1 MILGLVLLLP
11 FVAYFAWLVWAL
23 VAYPVPLSYNLRSL
37 WQRKVSSFSTAAAI
51 ALVVGIFVVVLSLA
65 QGLSLAFVSS
75 GRPDQAIVLRPN
87 ARFELNSSIE
97 RDKMRILKVHPLLKR
112 EGDQPLASAEVVVV
126 KLFPMTDGT
135 DANVTVRGL
144 ERMGIALRPQ
154 VRLVQ
159 GRWFRP
165 GLSEAVVPRKMQ
177 GRFAGM
183 ELGGNLRMGGRDW
196 RIVGTFDAGGASYES
211 EVWSDVN
218 DVMQAFRRE
227 SYSAMLA
234 RLENPERVEA
244 FVQAVDDDKRLKLE
258 VVGETAYFR
267 ELTKA
272 GDPIKI
278 LGNLITLI
286 LTGAAI
292 FAAMNTMYAA
302 VAGRTKEI
310 GTLRALGFRQREIL
324 ASFQW
329 ESIFLCLSGGI
340 VGSGLALFANGIQT
354 GTTSF
359 ETFSDV
365 SFAFT
370 ITPGLMAQGV
380 AFSLIM
386 GLLGGFLPAWR
397 ASRIPLTEAMKGG

>member
-1 MILGLVLLLP
+1 MILGLLLAAP
-11 FVAYFAWLVWAL
+11 FLVYLAWLIWAL
-23 VAYPVPLSYNLRSL
+23 VAYPIPLGYNLRSL
-37 WQRKVSSFSTAAAI
+37 WQRKLSSFSTAAAI

-65 QGLSLAFVSS
+65 QGLSVAFVSS
-75 GRPDQAIVLRPN
+75 GRPDQALVLRPN

-97 RDKMRILKVHPLLKR
+97 RDRMRILKVHPLLKR
-112 EGDQPLASAEVVVV
+112 DAEGPMASAEVVVV
-126 KLFPMTDGT
+126 ELFPMADGT
-135 DANVTVRGL
+135 DTNVTVRGL
-144 ERMGIALRPQ
+144 EARGITLRPQ

-165 GLSEAVVPRKMQ
+165 GLSEVVVPRKMQ
-177 GRFAGM
+177 GRFPSL
-183 ELGGNLRMGGRDW
+183 ELGRNLRMGGRDW
-196 RIVGTFDAGGASYES
+196 QIVGTFDAGGASYES
-211 EVWSDVN
+211 EVWSNVN

-234 RLENPERVEA
+234 RLESPERVEG
-244 FVQAVDDDKRLKLE
+244 FLKAVEDDKRLKLE
-258 VVGETAYFR
+258 VIRETDYFK

-329 ESIFLCLSGGI
+329 ESIFLCLTGGLL
-340 VGSGLALFANGIQT
+340 GSGLALFANGIQT

-380 AFSLIM
+380 AFSLVM

>member
-1 MILGLVLLLP
+1 MILALLLLLP
-11 FVAYFAWLVWAL
+11 FVAYLLWLIWAL
-23 VAYPVPLSYNLRSL
+23 FAYPIPLGYNLRSL
-37 WQRKVSSFSTAAAI
+37 WQRKVSSLSTAAAI

-65 QGLSLAFVSS
+65 QGLSVAFVSS
-75 GRPDQAIVLRPN
+75 GRSDQAIVLRPN

-97 RDKMRILKVHPLLKR
+97 RDRMRILKIHPLLKR
-112 EGDQPLASAEVVVV
+112 NEEGPMASAEVVVV
-126 KLFPMTDGT
+126 KLFPMADGT
-135 DANVTVRGL
+135 DTNVTVRGL
-144 ERMGIALRPQ
+144 ERMGITLRPQ
-154 VRLVQ
+154 VNLVQ

-165 GLSEAVVPRKMQ
+165 GLSEVVVPRKMQ
-177 GRFAGM
+177 GRFPGM
-183 ELGGNLRMGGRDW
+183 EVGRSLRMGGRDW
-196 RIVGTFDAGGASYES
+196 QIVGTFDAGGASYES

-227 SYSAMLA
+227 TYSAMLA
-234 RLENPERVEA
+234 RLENPEKVEGFA
-244 FVQAVDDDKRLKLE
+244 KAVDDDKRLKLE
-258 VVGETAYFR
+258 VVRETDYFK

-272 GDPIKI
+272 GDPIKV

-329 ESIFLCLSGGI
+329 ESIFLCLTGGI
-340 VGSGLALFANGIQT
+340 LGSGLALFANGIQT

-380 AFSLIM
+380 AFSLVM

>member
-1 MILGLVLLLP
+1 MILGLLFLLP
-11 FVAYFAWLVWAL
+11 LVAYLAWLVWAL
-23 VAYPVPLSYNLRSL
+23 VAYPIPLSYNLRSL
-37 WQRKVSSFSTAAAI
+37 WQRKLSSLSTAAAI

-65 QGLSLAFVSS
+65 QGLSVAFISS
-75 GRPDQAIVLRPN
+75 GRSDQALVLRPN

-97 RDKMRILKVHPLLKR
+97 RDRMRILKVHPLVKR
-112 EGDQPLASAEVVVV
+112 AGDEPLASAECVVV
-126 KLFPMTDGT
+126 KLFPMADGT
-135 DANVTVRGL
+135 DTNVTVRGL
-144 ERMGIALRPQ
+144 ERMGIGMRPQ

-165 GLSEAVVPRKMQ
+165 ALSEVVVPRKMQ
-177 GRFAGM
+177 GRFPGM
-183 ELGGNLRMGGRDW
+183 EVGRNLRMGGRDW
-196 RIVGTFDAGGASYES
+196 LIVGAFDAGGASYES

-218 DVMQAFRRE
+218 DVMQAFKRE
-227 SYSAMLA
+227 AYSVMLA
-234 RLENPERVEA
+234 RLEGPERVEGFA
-244 FVQAVDDDKRLKLE
+244 KAVDDDKRLKLE
-258 VVGETAYFR
+258 VVRETDYFK

-329 ESIFLCLSGGI
+329 ESILLCLTGGLL
-340 VGSGLALFANGIQT
+340 GSGLALFANGIQT

-380 AFSLIM
+380 AFSLVM
-386 GLLGGFLPAWR
+386 GLLGGLLPAWR

>member
-1 MILGLVLLLP
+1 MILGLLILLP
-11 FVAYFAWLVWAL
+11 LVGYLLWLVWAL
-23 VAYPVPLSYNLRSL
+23 LAYPIPLSYNLRSL
-37 WQRKVSSFSTAAAI
+37 WQRKVATASTAAAI

-65 QGLSLAFVSS
+65 QGLSVAFVSS
-75 GRPDQAIVLRPN
+75 GRPDQALVLRPN

-97 RDKMRILKVHPLLKR
+97 RDRMRILKVHPLIQR
-112 EGDQPLASAEVVVV
+112 DGEGPLASAEVVVV
-126 KLFPMTDGT
+126 KLFPMADGT
-135 DANVTVRGL
+135 DTNVTVRGL
-144 ERMGIALRPQ
+144 EPVGRRMRPQ
-154 VRLVQ
+154 VKLVQ
-159 GRWFRP
+159 GRWYRP
-165 GLSEAVVPRKMQ
+165 GLSEVVVPRKMQ
-177 GRFAGM
+177 GRFPGM
-183 ELGGNLRMGGRDW
+183 ELGRSLRMGGRDW
-196 RIVGTFDAGGASYES
+196 EIVGTFDAAGASFES

-218 DVMQAFRRE
+218 DVMQAFKRE
-227 SYSAMLA
+227 TYSSLLA
-234 RLENPERVEA
+234 RLESEERVEGFA
-244 FVQAVDDDKRLKLE
+244 KAVDEDKRLKLE
-258 VVGETAYFR
+258 VIGEKAYFK

-272 GDPIKI
+272 GDPIKV

-329 ESIFLCLSGGI
+329 ESICLCVVGGLL
-340 VGSGLALFANGIQT
+340 GSGLALFANGIQT

-359 ETFSDV
+359 DTFADV

-370 ITPGLMAQGV
+370 ITPGLMMQGV
-380 AFSLIM
+380 AFSLVM

>member
-1 MILGLVLLLP
+1 MILGLLLLLP
-11 FVAYFAWLVWAL
+11 ILAYLAWLVWAV
-23 VAYPVPLSYNLRSL
+23 VAYPIPFSYNLRSL

-65 QGLSLAFVSS
+65 QGLSKAFISS
-75 GRPDQAIVLRPN
+75 GRPDQALVLRPN

-97 RDKMRILKVHPLLKR
+97 RDRMRILQVHPLVKR
-112 EGDQPLASAEVVVV
+112 EGDAPMASAEVVVV
-126 KLFPMTDGT
+126 KLFPMADGT

-144 ERMGIALRPQ
+144 ERMGITLRPQ

-177 GRFAGM
+177 GRFPGM
-183 ELGGNLRMGGRDW
+183 EVGRSLRMGGRDW
-196 RIVGTFDAGGASYES
+196 LIVGAFDAGGASYES

-227 SYSAMLA
+227 AYSVMLA
-234 RLENPERVEA
+234 RLENPGRVEGFA
-244 FVQAVDDDKRLKLE
+244 QAVDDDKRLKLE
-258 VVGETAYFR
+258 VVRETDYFK

-329 ESIFLCLSGGI
+329 ESIFLCLAGGLL
-340 VGSGLALFANGIQT
+340 GSGLALFANGIQT

-380 AFSLIM
+380 AFSLVM

>member
-1 MILGLVLLLP
+1 MILGLVVLLP
-11 FVAYFAWLVWAL
+11 FAAYFAWLLWAL

-75 GRPDQAIVLRPN
+75 GRADQAIVLRPN

-112 EGDQPLASAEVVVV
+112 DGEEPMASAEVVVV
-126 KLFPMTDGT
+126 KLFPMADGT
-135 DANVTVRGL
+135 DTNVTVRGL
-144 ERMGIALRPQ
+144 ERMGLAMRPQ
-154 VRLVQ
+154 AHLIQ

-165 GLSEAVVPRKMQ
+165 GLSEVVVPRKMQ
-177 GRFAGM
+177 SRFAGM
-183 ELGGNLRMGGRDW
+183 ELGRNLRMGGRDW

-227 SYSAMLA
+227 AYSCMLA
-234 RLENPERVEA
+234 RLETPGRLES
-244 FVQAVDDDKRLKLE
+244 FTKAVDDDKRLKLE
-258 VVGETAYFR
+258 VVGEQDYFR

-329 ESIFLCLSGGI
+329 ESIFLCLSGGLL
-340 VGSGLALFANGIQT
+340 GSGLALFANGIRT

-359 ETFSDV
+359 ETFSDI

-380 AFSLIM
+380 AFSLVM

>member
-1 MILGLVLLLP
+1 MILGLVILLP

-37 WQRKVSSFSTAAAI
+37 WQRKVSSLSTAAAI

-112 EGDQPLASAEVVVV
+112 DGDEPMASAEVVVV
-126 KLFPMTDGT
+126 KLFPMADGT
-135 DANVTVRGL
+135 DTNVTVRGL
-144 ERMGIALRPQ
+144 ERMGISLRPQ

-159 GRWFRP
+159 GHWFRP
-165 GLSEAVVPRKMQ
+165 GLSEVVVPRKMQ

-183 ELGGNLRMGGRDW
+183 ELGRDLRMGGRDW

-234 RLENPERVEA
+234 RLENPERLEA
-244 FVQAVDDDKRLKLE
+244 FAQAVDDDKRLKLE

-324 ASFQW
+324 ASSQW
-329 ESIFLCLSGGI
+329 ESILLCLSGGL

-380 AFSLIM
+380 AFSLVM

>member
-1 MILGLVLLLP
+1 MILGLLLAAPLL
-11 FVAYFAWLVWAL
+11 AYLAWLIWAL
-23 VAYPVPLSYNLRSL
+23 VAYPIPLGYNLRSL
-37 WQRKVSSFSTAAAI
+37 WQRKLSSFSTAAAI

-65 QGLSLAFVSS
+65 QGLSVAFVSS
-75 GRPDQAIVLRPN
+75 GRPDQALVLRPN

-97 RDKMRILKVHPLLKR
+97 RDRMRILKVHPLLKR
-112 EGDQPLASAEVVVV
+112 DAGGPMASAEVVVV
-126 KLFPMTDGT
+126 KLFPMADGT
-135 DANVTVRGL
+135 DTNVTVRGL
-144 ERMGIALRPQ
+144 EARGITLRPQ

-165 GLSEAVVPRKMQ
+165 GLSEVVVPRKMQ
-177 GRFAGM
+177 GRFPGM
-183 ELGGNLRMGGRDW
+183 EVGRNLRMGGRDW
-196 RIVGTFDAGGASYES
+196 QIVGCFDAGGASYES

-234 RLENPERVEA
+234 RLESPERVDG
-244 FVQAVDDDKRLKLE
+244 FLQAVEEDKRLKLE
-258 VVGETAYFR
+258 VIRETDYFK

-329 ESIFLCLSGGI
+329 ESIFLCLTGGLL
-340 VGSGLALFANGIQT
+340 GSGLALFANGIQT

-380 AFSLIM
+380 AFSLVM

>member
-1 MILGLVLLLP
+1 MMLGALFLLP
-11 FVAYFAWLVWAL
+11 LLAYLLWLGWAL
-23 VAYPVPLSYNLRSL
+23 VAYPVPMAYNLRSL
-37 WQRKVSSFSTAAAI
+37 WQRKVSTLSTAAAI

-65 QGLSLAFVSS
+65 QGLSVAFVSS
-75 GRPDQAIVLRPN
+75 GREDQALVLRPN

-97 RDKMRILKVHPLLKR
+97 RSRVRILKVHPLVQR
-112 EGDQPLASAEVVVV
+112 DGEGPLASAEVVVV
-126 KLFPMTDGT
+126 KLFPMADGT
-135 DANVTVRGL
+135 DTNLTIRGL
-144 ERMGIALRPQ
+144 EATGLRMRPQ

-165 GLSEAVVPRKMQ
+165 GLSEVVVPRKMQ

-183 ELGGNLRMGGRDW
+183 DLGRSLRMGGRDW
-196 RIVGTFDAGGASYES
+196 QIVGVFDAGGASYES

-227 SYSAMLA
+227 SYSSVLV
-234 RLENPERVEA
+234 RLEGPERLEGFA
-244 FVQAVDDDKRLKLE
+244 RAVDDDKRLKLE
-258 VVGETAYFR
+258 TVSERAYFK

-329 ESIFLCLSGGI
+329 EAILLCLAGGLI
-340 VGSGLALFANGIQT
+340 GSGLALFVNGIQT

-359 ETFSDV
+359 DTFSDV

-380 AFSLIM
+380 AFSLVM

-397 ASRIPLTEAMKGG
+397 ASRIPLTEAMRGG

>member
-1 MILGLVLLLP
+1 MKLALVFALPIL
-11 FVAYFAWLVWAL
+11 AYLAWLVWAL
-23 VAYPVPLSYNLRSL
+23 VAYPIPLSYNLRSL
-37 WQRKVSSFSTAAAI
+37 WQRKVASFSTAAAI

-65 QGLSLAFVSS
+65 QGLSRAFISS
-75 GRPDQAIVLRPN
+75 GRPDQALVLRPN

-97 RDKMRILKVHPLLKR
+97 RDRMRILKVHPLVR
-112 EGDQPLASAEVVVV
+112 RDGEEPMASAEVVVV

-135 DANVTVRGL
+135 DNNVTVRGL
-144 ERMGIALRPQ
+144 ERMGIVLRPQ

-165 GLSEAVVPRKMQ
+165 SLSEVVVPRKMQ
-177 GRFAGM
+177 GRFPGM
-183 ELGGNLRMGGRDW
+183 EVGRSVRMGGRDW
-196 RIVGTFDAGGASYES
+196 QIVGAFDAGGASYES

-227 SYSAMLA
+227 SYSVLLA
-234 RLENPERVEA
+234 RLESADRVEGFA
-244 FVQAVDDDKRLKLE
+244 QAVDDDKRLKLE
-258 VVGETAYFR
+258 VVRETDYFK

-329 ESIFLCLSGGI
+329 ESIFLCLCGGLL
-340 VGSGLALFANGIQT
+340 GSGLALFANGIQT

-380 AFSLIM
+380 AFSILM
-386 GLLGGFLPAWR
+386 GLAGGFLPAWR
-397 ASRIPLTEAMKGG
+397 ASRSR

>member
-1 MILGLVLLLP
+1 MILGLLVLLP
-11 FVAYFAWLVWAL
+11 FVAYLAWLVWAL

-75 GRPDQAIVLRPN
+75 GRPDQALVLRPN

-97 RDKMRILKVHPLLKR
+97 RDRMRILKVHPLLKR
-112 EGDQPLASAEVVVV
+112 DGSEPMASAEVVVV

-144 ERMGIALRPQ
+144 ERMGITLRPQ

-165 GLSEAVVPRKMQ
+165 GLSEVVVPRKMQ

-183 ELGGNLRMGGRDW
+183 ELGRNLRMGGRDW

-227 SYSAMLA
+227 AYSAMLA
-234 RLENPERVEA
+234 RLENPERLEA
-244 FVQAVDDDKRLKLE
+244 FAQAVDDDKRLKLE
-258 VVGETAYFR
+258 VVGETAYFK

-329 ESIFLCLSGGI
+329 ESIFLCLSGGL
-340 VGSGLALFANGIQT
+340 VGSGLALFVNGIQT

-380 AFSLIM
+380 AFSLVM

>member
-1 MILGLVLLLP
+1 MILGLLILLP
-11 FVAYFAWLVWAL
+11 LVGYLLWLVWAL
-23 VAYPVPLSYNLRSL
+23 LAYPIPLSYNLRSL
-37 WQRKVSSFSTAAAI
+37 WQRKVATASTAAAI

-65 QGLSLAFVSS
+65 QGLSVAFVSS
-75 GRPDQAIVLRPN
+75 GRPDQALVLRPN

-97 RDKMRILKVHPLLKR
+97 RDRMRILKVHPLIQR
-112 EGDQPLASAEVVVV
+112 DAEGPLASAEVVVV
-126 KLFPMTDGT
+126 KLFPMADGT
-135 DANVTVRGL
+135 DTNVTIRGL
-144 ERMGIALRPQ
+144 EAVGRKMRPQ
-154 VRLVQ
+154 VKLVQ
-159 GRWFRP
+159 GRWYRP
-165 GLSEAVVPRKMQ
+165 GLSEVVVPKKMQ
-177 GRFAGM
+177 SRFPGM
-183 ELGGNLRMGGRDW
+183 ELGRSMRMGGRDW
-196 RIVGTFDAGGASYES
+196 EIVGTFDAGGSSYES
-211 EVWSDVN
+211 EVWSEVN
-218 DVMQAFRRE
+218 DVMQAFKRE
-227 SYSAMLA
+227 SYSSLLA
-234 RLENPERVEA
+234 RLESEERVEG
-244 FVQAVDDDKRLKLE
+244 FTKAVDEDKRLKLE
-258 VVGETAYFR
+258 VVGEKAYFK

-310 GTLRALGFRQREIL
+310 GTLRALGFKQREIL

-329 ESIFLCLSGGI
+329 ESICLCVVGGLL
-340 VGSGLALFANGIQT
+340 GSGLALFANGIQT

>member
-1 MILGLVLLLP
+1 MILGLLVLLP
-11 FVAYFAWLVWAL
+11 FVAYFVWLLWAL

-87 ARFELNSSIE
+87 ARFELNSAIE

-112 EGDQPLASAEVVVV
+112 AGDQPMASAEVVVV
-126 KLFPMTDGT
+126 KLFPMADGT

-144 ERMGIALRPQ
+144 ESMGISLRPQ

-177 GRFAGM
+177 GRFTGM
-183 ELGGNLRMGGRDW
+183 ELGRSLRMGGRDW

-227 SYSAMLA
+227 AYSAMLG
-234 RLENPERVEA
+234 RLEGPERLETFA
-244 FVQAVDDDKRLKLE
+244 QAVDDDKRLKLE

-329 ESIFLCLSGGI
+329 ESIFLCLSGGL

-359 ETFSDV
+359 ETFSDI

-380 AFSLIM
+380 AFSLVM

>member
-1 MILGLVLLLP
+1 MLGLLLAAP
-11 FVAYFAWLVWAL
+11 FLAYLAWLVWAL
-23 VAYPVPLSYNLRSL
+23 VAYPIPLGYNLRSL
-37 WQRKVSSFSTAAAI
+37 WQRKLSSFSTAAAI

-65 QGLSLAFVSS
+65 QGLSVAFVSS
-75 GRPDQAIVLRPN
+75 GRPDQALVLRPN

-97 RDKMRILKVHPLLKR
+97 RDRMRILKVHPLLKR
-112 EGDQPLASAEVVVV
+112 DAKGPMASAEVVVV
-126 KLFPMTDGT
+126 KLFPMADGT
-135 DANVTVRGL
+135 DTNVTVRGL
-144 ERMGIALRPQ
+144 EGRGITLRPQ
-154 VRLVQ
+154 VQLVQ

-165 GLSEAVVPRKMQ
+165 GLSEVVVPRKMQ
-177 GRFAGM
+177 GRFPVM
-183 ELGGNLRMGGRDW
+183 ELGRNLRMGGRDW
-196 RIVGTFDAGGASYES
+196 LIVGTFDAGGASYES

-234 RLENPERVEA
+234 RLENPERVEG
-244 FVQAVDDDKRLKLE
+244 FGKTVDEDKRLKLE
-258 VVGETAYFR
+258 VVRETDYFK

-329 ESIFLCLSGGI
+329 ESIFLCLTGGI
-340 VGSGLALFANGIQT
+340 LGSGLALFANGIQT

-380 AFSLIM
+380 AFSLVM

>member
-1 MILGLVLLLP
+1 MSWTMLLLLP
-11 FVAYFAWLVWAL
+11 FLAYLGWLVWAL
-23 VAYPVPLSYNLRSL
+23 LAYPVPLSYNLRSL
-37 WQRKVSSFSTAAAI
+37 WQRKVATLSTAGAI

-65 QGLSLAFVSS
+65 QGLSVAFVSS
-75 GRPDQAIVLRPN
+75 GRDDQALVLRPN

-97 RDKMRILKVHPLLKR
+97 RDRIRILKIHPLLQR
-112 EGDQPLASAEVVVV
+112 DSVGPLASAEVVVV
-126 KLFPMTDGT
+126 KLFTKSDGSDT
-135 DANVTVRGL
+135 NVTIRGL
-144 ERMGIALRPQ
+144 EGTGLRMRPQ
-154 VRLVQ
+154 VRLMK

-165 GLSEAVVPRKMQ
+165 GLSEVVVPAKMQ
-177 GRFAGM
+177 GRFPGL
-183 ELGGNLRMGGRDW
+183 EVGRSLRMGSREW
-196 RIVGTFDAGGASYES
+196 AIVGAFEAGGSSYES

-218 DVMQAFRRE
+218 DVMQAFKRD
-227 SYSAMLA
+227 SYSSLLV
-234 RLENPERVEA
+234 RLEAPERVA
-244 FVQAVDDDKRLKLE
+244 GFAKAVEEDKRLKLE
-258 VVGETAYFR
+258 VIEEKAYFK

-302 VAGRTKEI
+302 VANRTREI
-310 GTLRALGFRQREIL
+310 GTLRALGFRKREIL

-329 ESIFLCLSGGI
+329 EAIFLCGTGGLM
-340 VGSGLALFANGIQT
+340 GAGLALFANGIQT

-359 ETFSDV
+359 DTFSDV

-370 ITPGLMAQGV
+370 ITPGLMLEGV
-380 AFSLIM
+380 AFSLVM

-397 ASRIPLTEAMKGG
+397 ASRIPLTEAMKAS

>member
-1 MILGLVLLLP
+1 MILGLVLILP
-11 FVAYFAWLVWAL
+11 IVAYLAWLVWAL
-23 VAYPVPLSYNLRSL
+23 VAYPIPLSYNLRSL
-37 WQRKVSSFSTAAAI
+37 WQRKISSLSTASAI

-65 QGLSLAFVSS
+65 QGLSVAFISS
-75 GRPDQAIVLRPN
+75 GRADQALVLRPN
-87 ARFELNSSIE
+87 ARFELNSSLE
-97 RDKMRILKVHPLLKR
+97 RERVRILKVHPLVKR
-112 EGDQPLASAEVVVV
+112 LGDEPMVSAECVVV
-126 KLFPMTDGT
+126 KLFPMADGT
-135 DANVTVRGL
+135 DNNVTVRGL
-144 ERMGIALRPQ
+144 ETMGITLRPQ
-154 VRLVQ
+154 VSLVQ

-165 GLSEAVVPRKMQ
+165 GISEVVVPRKMQ
-177 GRFAGM
+177 GRFPGM
-183 ELGGNLRMGGRDW
+183 EVGRSLRMGGRDW
-196 RIVGTFDAGGASYES
+196 LIVGAFDASGASYES

-218 DVMQAFRRE
+218 DVMQAFRRGA
-227 SYSAMLA
+227 YSALLA
-234 RLENPERVEA
+234 RLDGPERVA
-244 FVQAVDDDKRLKLE
+244 TFAKAVEDDKRLKLE
-258 VVGETAYFR
+258 VIRETDYFK

-329 ESIFLCLSGGI
+329 ESIFLCLVGGL

-359 ETFSDV
+359 DTFSDV

>member
-1 MILGLVLLLP
+1 MIGLLLALP
-11 FVAYFAWLVWAL
+11 FVAYLAWLVWAL
-23 VAYPVPLSYNLRSL
+23 VAYPIPLGYNLRSL
-37 WQRKVSSFSTAAAI
+37 WQRKLSSLSTAAAI

-65 QGLSLAFVSS
+65 QGLSVAFVSS
-75 GRPDQAIVLRPN
+75 GRPDQALVLRPN

-97 RDKMRILKVHPLLKR
+97 RDRMRILKVHPLLKR
-112 EGDQPLASAEVVVV
+112 DAAGPMASAEVVVV
-126 KLFPMTDGT
+126 KLFPMADGT
-135 DANVTVRGL
+135 DTNVTVRGL
-144 ERMGIALRPQ
+144 EGRGITLRPQ
-154 VRLVQ
+154 VRLLQ

-165 GLSEAVVPRKMQ
+165 GLSEVVVPRKMQ
-177 GRFAGM
+177 GRFPTL
-183 ELGGNLRMGGRDW
+183 ELGRNLRMGGRDW
-196 RIVGTFDAGGASYES
+196 LIVGTFDAGGASYES

-227 SYSAMLA
+227 SYSAMVA
-234 RLENPERVEA
+234 RLESPERVEG
-244 FVQAVDDDKRLKLE
+244 FLKAVEDDKRLKLE
-258 VVGETAYFR
+258 VIRETDYFK

-302 VAGRTKEI
+302 VAGRTREI

-329 ESIFLCLSGGI
+329 ESIFLCLTGGI
-340 VGSGLALFANGIQT
+340 LGSGLALFANGIQT

-380 AFSLIM
+380 AFSLVM

>member
-1 MILGLVLLLP
+1 MILGLLLLLP
-11 FVAYFAWLVWAL
+11 ILAYLVWLVWAL
-23 VAYPVPLSYNLRSL
+23 VAYPIPLSYNLRSL
-37 WQRKVSSFSTAAAI
+37 WQRKVSSLSTASAI

-65 QGLSLAFVSS
+65 QGLSKAFISS
-75 GRPDQAIVLRPN
+75 GRPDQALVLRPN

-97 RDKMRILKVHPLLKR
+97 RDRMRILKVHPLVKR
-112 EGDQPLASAEVVVV
+112 DGETPMASAEVVVV
-126 KLFPMTDGT
+126 KLFPMADGT
-135 DANVTVRGL
+135 DNNVTVRGL
-144 ERMGIALRPQ
+144 ERMGITLRPQ

-165 GLSEAVVPRKMQ
+165 GISEVVVPRKMQ
-177 GRFAGM
+177 GRFPGM
-183 ELGGNLRMGGRDW
+183 EVGRSLRMGGRDW
-196 RIVGTFDAGGASYES
+196 QIVGAFDAGGASYES

-227 SYSAMLA
+227 AYSVMLA
-234 RLENPERVEA
+234 RLKSPERVEG
-244 FVQAVDDDKRLKLE
+244 FTKAVDDDKRLKLE
-258 VVGETAYFR
+258 VIRETDYFK

-329 ESIFLCLSGGI
+329 ESIFLCLTGGI
-340 VGSGLALFANGIQT
+340 LGSGLALFANGIQT

-386 GLLGGFLPAWR
+386 GLLGGLLPAWR

>member
-1 MILGLVLLLP
+1 MIGLLLALP
-11 FVAYFAWLVWAL
+11 FVAYLAWLVWAL
-23 VAYPVPLSYNLRSL
+23 VAYPIPLGYNLRSL
-37 WQRKVSSFSTAAAI
+37 WQRKLSSLSTAAAI

-65 QGLSLAFVSS
+65 QGLSVAFVSS
-75 GRPDQAIVLRPN
+75 GRPDQALVLRPN

-97 RDKMRILKVHPLLKR
+97 RDRMRILKVHPLLKR
-112 EGDQPLASAEVVVV
+112 DAAGPMASAEVVVV
-126 KLFPMTDGT
+126 KLFPMADGT
-135 DANVTVRGL
+135 DTNVTVRGL
-144 ERMGIALRPQ
+144 EGRGITLRPQ
-154 VRLVQ
+154 VQLVQ

-165 GLSEAVVPRKMQ
+165 GLSEVVVPRKMQ
-177 GRFAGM
+177 GRFPTL
-183 ELGGNLRMGGRDW
+183 ELGRNLRMGGRDW
-196 RIVGTFDAGGASYES
+196 LIVGTFDAGGASYES

-227 SYSAMLA
+227 SYSAMVA
-234 RLENPERVEA
+234 RLESPERVDG
-244 FVQAVDDDKRLKLE
+244 FMKAVEDDKRLKLE
-258 VVGETAYFR
+258 VIRETDYFK

-329 ESIFLCLSGGI
+329 ESIFLCLTGGI
-340 VGSGLALFANGIQT
+340 LGSGLALFANGIQT

-380 AFSLIM
+380 AFSLVM

>member
-1 MILGLVLLLP
+1 MILGLLLLLP
-11 FVAYFAWLVWAL
+11 ILAYLVWLVWAL
-23 VAYPVPLSYNLRSL
+23 VAYPIPLSYNLRSL
-37 WQRKVSSFSTAAAI
+37 WQRKVSSLATASAI

-65 QGLSLAFVSS
+65 QGLSKAFISS
-75 GRPDQAIVLRPN
+75 GRPDQALVLRPN

-97 RDKMRILKVHPLLKR
+97 RDRMRILKVHPLVKR
-112 EGDQPLASAEVVVV
+112 DGETPMASAEVVVV
-126 KLFPMTDGT
+126 KLFPMADGT
-135 DANVTVRGL
+135 DNNVTVRGL
-144 ERMGIALRPQ
+144 ERMGITLRPQ

-165 GLSEAVVPRKMQ
+165 GISEVVVPRKMQ
-177 GRFAGM
+177 GRFPGM
-183 ELGGNLRMGGRDW
+183 EVGRSLRMGGRDW
-196 RIVGTFDAGGASYES
+196 QIVGAFDAGGASYES

-227 SYSAMLA
+227 AYSVLLA
-234 RLENPERVEA
+234 RLGSPERVEG
-244 FVQAVDDDKRLKLE
+244 FTKAVDDDKRLKLE
-258 VVGETAYFR
+258 VIRETDYFK

-329 ESIFLCLSGGI
+329 ESIFLCLTGGI
-340 VGSGLALFANGIQT
+340 LGSGLALFANGIQT

-386 GLLGGFLPAWR
+386 GLLGGLLPAWR

>member
-1 MILGLVLLLP
+1 MMAGALLLMP
-11 FVAYFAWLVWAL
+11 LLAYLLWLVWAL
-23 VAYPVPLSYNLRSL
+23 LAHPIPLSYNLRSL
-37 WQRKVSSFSTAAAI
+37 WQRKVSTFSTAAAI

-65 QGLSLAFVSS
+65 QGLSVAFVSS
-75 GRPDQAIVLRPN
+75 GREDQALVLRPN

-97 RDKMRILKVHPLLKR
+97 RSRVRILKVHPLVR
-112 EGDQPLASAEVVVV
+112 RDAEGPLASAESVVV
-126 KLFPMTDGT
+126 KLFPLGDGT
-135 DANVTVRGL
+135 DTNVTIRGL
-144 ERMGIALRPQ
+144 EATGLRMRPQ
-154 VRLVQ
+154 VKLVQ

-165 GLSEAVVPRKMQ
+165 GLSEVVVPRKMQ
-177 GRFAGM
+177 GRFPGM
-183 ELGGNLRMGGRDW
+183 ELGRSLRMGGRDW
-196 RIVGTFDAGGASYES
+196 AIVGTFDAGGASYES

-218 DVMQAFRRE
+218 DVMQAFKRE
-227 SYSAMLA
+227 SYSSLLV
-234 RLENPERVEA
+234 RLEGPDRLAA
-244 FVQAVDDDKRLKLE
+244 FARAVDEDKRLKLE
-258 VVGETAYFR
+258 AVSEKAYFT

-272 GDPIKI
+272 GDPIKV

-286 LTGAAI
+286 LTGAAV

-310 GTLRALGFRQREIL
+310 GTLRALGFRRREIL

-329 ESIFLCLSGGI
+329 EAILLCLAGGLL
-340 VGSGLALFANGIQT
+340 GSGLALFANGIQT

-370 ITPGLMAQGV
+370 ITPGLMAQGL
-380 AFSLIM
+380 AFSLGM

-397 ASRIPLTEAMKGG
+397 ASRLPLTEAMRGG